1 MKNNK
6 LCKFSALV
14 LAAAMVL
21 AMIPVSALAGFSG
34 WFSTWADAEEV
45 SVETQATTVSQ
56 PFESGTGG
64 STYFRIPA
72 IVTLDDGTIVA
83 AADARWNATTDG
95 GGLDTIVSYSKDNGE
110 TWNYSFANYLDDNGD
125 THNKASTTFIDPA
138 LATDGKTVYML
149 VDLYPSGYSNTTSAT
164 TYVTKTGDGFNS
176 DETLKLCAASG
187 SSYDYYLDLDG
198 FDSDGYAYIYD
209 SNGSPIDNYKVDQW
223 FNLYKDSDLA
233 GNLFYTSSAYHVYTT
248 QYLYLTKSEDGGKT
262 WSAPTLI
269 NVKENEEC
277 FYGVCPGSGC
287 VTEDGTIIFTCY
299 GCETIATDLR
309 ASYIYSTD
317 NGKTWKRSWGRAT
330 TTFQNKSSEASIT
343 EVTVGSST
351 YLYMFTRYYGTPA
364 TKGAYYFSADGGK
377 TWTAKTDISY
387 TCGSDMGVITYSG
400 LINDKPA
407 MLLSAHSSSARN
419 SGMIYTITVE
429 ENGDLTL
436 VNTYSVN
443 DSSYYAYS
451 DLTEL
456 SDGSIGLL
464 YESDSAEITFKKID
478 IRDIVGTSATITNP
492 TVTDETSGISVS
504 APGLTKVE
512 VSANNSIDKE
522 IFTNAED
529 VVAYEITLNNG
540 RYTKEATVTLTL
552 PSEWKDYTDYENRIF
567 GFVTDGDNKVE
578 KADIPA
584 TVSGDT
590 VTVTFPHFSTVGIFL
605 AAEATSEG
613 ESNGTTVTETVNVE
627 LTVDKTST
635 QYTHEGEVTATGGDE
650 YIAKSGVETR
660 EVEDTTNTTYQLV
673 TDVNTLQEGG
683 EFYVSTSSE
692 DTDPSDKVTIEK
704 VTTTSPWS
712 STTYYLKNAENTY
725 IWPKAEYS
733 RGSWSWS
740 LKTATSQDDAIGVT
754 FEKNGNSGFT
764 TTTTTTRFSTN
775 TAYLTLND
783 TGFGASETETTLYFY
798 KKVPVMKTVTDITFT
813 GTGEGEI
820 TVTVGNTAY
829 NITVT
834 ARETSTAKTLSKNG
848 SFTLDSGYSVESYNL
863 NGCIT
868 ISGNIITATE
878 QTGSATVVAVKQN
891 SGGRVT
897 DRVTY
902 TITVTDAPADGTHKL
917 VSANNVGESE
927 NSSAQKNIT
936 VRIGE
941 AVTGLM
947 LSYGSGTDFVNATD
961 FTVKAGDGKITG
973 YTSSDA
979 KVATVDEN
987 GKIVATGEGNC
998 TITATFKDGSK
1009 TTIPVRVIQGDTQNN
1024 AATVRAF
1031 TIYVDKLYNSDLYLA
1046 VASGG
1051 RNGMVDTTW
1060 MQMTEGYVINVHLE
1074 SARSSTDRR
1083 SGAIVFGTKASEGYA
1098 TTMIAQSIKQTD
1110 GKDVLA
1116 AGKFNY
1122 IGRSGNDDKPW
1133 SEGNVGETEEKYY
1146 YTYSLTG
1153 NLVNDAN
1160 GNAYGPYTQENLEK
1174 LLKNG
1179 IEDYDLEAAFHYTQ
1193 TMHSDATAN
1202 SDNGNNI
1209 RLQVISDKLPTFTK
1223 SIKSITKANNTT
1235 INFEEGATT
1244 VEIGDTINYE
1254 VEVTTYKP
1262 HSTDYT
1268 GSNTF
1273 GTITYKASWND
1284 ELTELSN
1291 ESITLPNSTTSAGT
1305 ITSTP
1310 LAVEQDTVT
1319 ATTSLTLKNEN
1330 FARVVQD
1337 GVITNIAE
1345 LNYTYNAQHSRGTAT
1360 ADASAKA
1367 EVVVTLPSYV
1377 VDFGLP
1383 VELDLQSVVGTM
1395 GNQIDSAT
1403 VGTQKLT
1410 TNGYKVTY
1418 QPSEVFSEKPIM
1430 IKLTTTGKSN
1440 NILGTGIYIIPAS
1453 NVLYEENFLTAPT
1466 VDESKPNWKLAGNTT
1481 HNTRQAAETL
1491 AEYTNV
1497 YGYDPAY
1504 ASITQA
1510 NGVYQATGLTTQ
1522 TMTAALTTT
1531 FTGTGFDLIGNC
1543 GYDTGRVMLVLK
1555 NQATNKR
1562 YVSIVDTRYG
1572 TANDDPLYQVP
1583 LAHREVPQG
1592 TYTVSIYASA
1602 AAAVEAASTSNAV
1615 STYSVNRTSA
1625 SSSDAFERYLK
1636 ENNIT
1641 DVEYIV
1647 MDDVLTASAQSV
1659 SAISTYATTVA
1670 TVARPLGDHVEIDAF
1685 RVYYDTTEEANNP
1698 NTTSYN
1704 ADEQNVQ
1711 YVNILDVVENKI
1723 SAWTETDGS
1732 YSGEVTDYEAN
1743 GGPENEIY
1751 LTGTSGSAQSGQA
1764 VTFQIAD
1771 ANSIQV
1777 SLRSVDGNEVKVGNH
1792 TIKSSTEM
1800 YYTIQSTDENGT
1812 FTIVNNGTGILGIGN
1827 VKIPGGMDEA
1837 SILTA
1842 SELDPEV
1849 VSYSIRMAL
1858 AVEPDQPVEDE
1869 PEQPVTFVPEKIN
1882 VSSRSVNVL
1891 GRKLVTVSVTASAD
1905 VAYITVNGQKVNA
1918 WNNGLSWIYQPS
1930 TLRFTFTDLLKRGES
1945 KTYEIVAYNADG
1957 VASAVYT
1964 VQG

>member
-45 SVETQATTVSQ
+45 SVETQATTVFQ

-443 DSSYYAYS
+443 GSSYYAYS

-540 RYTKEATVTLTL
+540 RYTKEATVTLPL
-552 PSEWKDYTDYENRIF
+552 PPEWKDCTDYENRIF

-613 ESNGTTVTETVNVE
+613 GSNDATVTEE
-627 LTVDKTST
+627 KD
-635 QYTHEGEVTATGGDE
+635 VTLYVG
-650 YIAKSGVETR
+650 
-660 EVEDTTNTTYQLV
+660 EDTTITDETGNYKSTYTGAGLDTTIATV
-673 TDVNTLQEGG
+673 TVTGVEEVKPTPTYDKANSVKVRSLITADSG
-683 EFYVSTSSE
+683 ENEYTG
-692 DTDPSDKVTIEK
+692 
-704 VTTTSPWS
+704 
-712 STTYYLKNAENTY
+712 TTYYYNNNDQYYPLYVRRETKQSSYFTY
-725 IWPKAEYS
+725 YYYYYYLDEYGVYHLINEGGQRS
-733 RGSWSWS
+733 GQYTGTNDTVNITIYELSGS
-740 LKTATSQDDAIGVT
+740 TGGTPA
-754 FEKNGNSGFT
+754 FT
-764 TTTTTTRFSTN
+764 T
-775 TAYLTLND
+775 
-783 TGFGASETETTLYFY
+783 
-798 KKVPVMKTVTDITFT
+798 ITFHAVSAGHT
-813 GTGEGEI
+813 SVI
-820 TVTVGNTAY
+820 VGNTQY
-829 NITVT
+829 NITVNKKT
-834 ARETSTAKTLSKNG
+834 EGITLSIG
-848 SFTLDSGYSVESYNL
+848 GTYTLDNAGKN
-863 NGCIT
+863 IT
-868 ISGNIITATE
+868 KQPDAAIATATIANDGTLTI
-878 QTGSATVVAVKQN
+878 TGVAVGETTVETEKYI
-891 SGGRVT
+891 VK
-897 DRVTY
+897 V
-902 TITVTDAPADGTHKL
+902 TVTDVIDATI
-917 VSANNVGESE
+917 E
-927 NSSAQKNIT
+927 NSPFVGGTTNFYNYQNYTSATSSNIMASK
-936 VRIGE
+936 GE
-941 AVTGLM
+941 KLTKLTISKGLTFDVD
-947 LSYGSGTDFVNATD
+947 LNSAYGTDVTWEIKDTSVATVNDGGKVTA
-961 FTVKAGDGKITG
+961 VKAGETYLIATVNGATYQIPVVVRDDGDG
-973 YTSSDA
+973 YTEESRGFHFYIDQLTDCELFYSAYCSDKLEKA
-979 KVATVDEN
+979 VS
-987 GKIVATGEGNC
+987 GEVIYLITHDVVKAPNELCIDFFIKPEDGYVLTTIDTYTNKDGS
-998 TITATFKDGSK
+998 TITAGNYSYIRDEDGNPDFSDSSAWWGGTNTTANGTTAARRRDCYGEDAARKMLIAATNLDCDATMGYSQSGTTTTPYSLSAKLSFRADRLPTVEKKVTKVNDQDYVEGMTAGVNDVVTFEITVHRYECANPIYYTNPVLTEADGFTFADSQKTQSLTELLKGAENTESAAESK
-1009 TTIPVRVIQGDTQNN
+1009 TYAVSYTI
-1024 AATVRAF
+1024 
-1031 TIYVDKLYNSDLYLA
+1031 KNSDL
-1046 VASGG
+1046 
-1051 RNGMVDTTW
+1051 DTTITNVVA
-1060 MQMTEGYVINVHLE
+1060 MSYSYV
-1074 SARSSTDRR
+1074 A
-1083 SGAIVFGTKASEGYA
+1083 
-1098 TTMIAQSIKQTD
+1098 
-1110 GKDVLA
+1110 
-1116 AGKFNY
+1116 
-1122 IGRSGNDDKPW
+1122 
-1133 SEGNVGETEEKYY
+1133 
-1146 YTYSLTG
+1146 
-1153 NLVNDAN
+1153 
-1160 GNAYGPYTQENLEK
+1160 AYGK
-1174 LLKNG
+1174 
-1179 IEDYDLEAAFHYTQ
+1179 
-1193 TMHSDATAN
+1193 
-1202 SDNGNNI
+1202 
-1209 RLQVISDKLPTFTK
+1209 
-1223 SIKSITKANNTT
+1223 
-1235 INFEEGATT
+1235 
-1244 VEIGDTINYE
+1244 
-1254 VEVTTYKP
+1254 
-1262 HSTDYT
+1262 
-1268 GSNTF
+1268 
-1273 GTITYKASWND
+1273 GTR
-1284 ELTELSN
+1284 
-1291 ESITLPNSTTSAGT
+1291 
-1305 ITSTP
+1305 TSTVSAEASIVAP
-1310 LAVEQDTVT
+1310 GL
-1319 ATTSLTLKNEN
+1319 
-1330 FARVVQD
+1330 
-1337 GVITNIAE
+1337 ITNDII
-1345 LNYTYNAQHSRGTAT
+1345 
-1360 ADASAKA
+1360 
-1367 EVVVTLPSYV
+1367 

-1383 VELDLQSVVGTM
+1383 VECDYSKAATYTGWTLKADSSSTNAKVANNVITYTPTKALLENGMDVVKFT
-1395 GNQIDSAT
+1395 NTKTNAAT
-1403 VGTQKLT
+1403 YTF
-1410 TNGYKVTY
+1410 KV
-1418 QPSEVFSEKPIM
+1418 
-1430 IKLTTTGKSN
+1430 
-1440 NILGTGIYIIPAS
+1440 IPAS
-1453 NVLYEENFLTAPT
+1453 NVLYEENFLTKADGWTEVKATTSLGNQTAET
-1466 VDESKPNWKLAGNTT
+1466 VNTT
-1481 HNTRQAAETL
+1481 DPTA
-1491 AEYTNV
+1491 
-1497 YGYDPAY
+1497 YGYDDAY
-1504 ASITQA
+1504 KNSTTA

-1543 GYDTGRVMLVLK
+1543 GPTTGLVMLVLQ
-1555 NQATNKR
+1555 NQTTDKR

-1572 TANDDPLYQVP
+1572 TTDKDTLYQVP
-1583 LAHREVPQG
+1583 LAHKEVPRG
-1592 TYTVSIYASA
+1592 TYKVEIYATGA
-1602 AAAVEAASTSNAV
+1602 KATTATTDTASAV

-1625 SSSDAFERYLK
+1625 SETTAFERYLK

-1647 MDDVLTASAQSV
+1647 MSDVLNTSAQSV
-1659 SAISTYATTVA
+1659 SAVSTYATTAA
-1670 TVARPLGDHVEIDAF
+1670 TVTRLNGTHVEIDAF
-1685 RVYYDTTEEANNP
+1685 RVYYNTTADAGNP
-1698 NTTSYN
+1698 NTANYTEK
-1704 ADEQNVQ
+1704 EQNVQ
-1711 YVNILDVVENKI
+1711 YVNILEAVGAEQVTWWVEGG
-1723 SAWTETDGS
+1723 TYT
-1732 YSGEVTDYEAN
+1732 GEVSGYEGA
-1743 GGPENEIY
+1743 GGAQKEIY
-1751 LTGTSGSAQSGQA
+1751 LSNNQKA
-1764 VTFQIAD
+1764 VIFDID
-1771 ANSIQV
+1771 DVDEIQV
-1777 SLRSVDGNEVKVGNH
+1777 SFRSVDGNAVTVTNATGVKEL
-1792 TIKSSTEM
+1792 TSSTEM
-1800 YYTIQSTDENGT
+1800 YYTLTKDENSA
-1812 FTIVNNGTGILGIGN
+1812 FTIVNTGSGILGIGN
-1827 VKIPGGMDEA
+1827 IKYRTDSGEVA
-1837 SILTA
+1837 ILTA

-1849 VSYSIRMAL
+1849 ISYSLRMAL

-1869 PEQPVTFVPEKIN
+1869 PEQPVTFVPETFN
-1882 VSSRSVNVL
+1882 VSTRSVNVL
-1891 GRKLVTVSVTASAD
+1891 GRKLVTVSVTASTD
-1905 VAYITVNGQKVNA
+1905 VAYITVNGQKVSA
-1918 WNNGLSWIYQPS
+1918 WNNGLSWIYQPN

-1957 VASAVYT
+1957 VVSAVYT